1 MFHVNGACEGTSLKP
16 LGSWIRVVV
25 ILKNFR
31 VIFFNLTSH
40 NWGVD
45 VVKKSFHGFRI
56 SFQNVFPVSLF
67 FFNFTAF
74 LRAVHSNFGNVKSN
88 ALKALGKR

>member
-25 ILKNFR
+25 ILKNIR

-45 VVKKSFHGFRI
+45 VVKKILSRFQDFFSKCLPGFT
-56 SFQNVFPVSLF
+56 F